1 MANVNAAVEQMAE
14 AGLTSRNGFKLGW
27 LASTTK
33 AAQNDTIT
41 ITNAAKVTFAQLQIA
56 STGVADTATVA
67 TNVITCTGATAGPV
81 FGFVLYQ

>member
-1 MANVNAAVEQMAE
+1 MTNVNATVKQISPNGSAD
-14 AGLTSRNGFKLGW
+14 NDGFKLGW

-41 ITNAAKVTFAQLQIA
+41 ITNASSVRFVMLQIA
-56 STGVADTATVA
+56 STGVADTATLA

-81 FGFVLYQ
+81 FGIISYK